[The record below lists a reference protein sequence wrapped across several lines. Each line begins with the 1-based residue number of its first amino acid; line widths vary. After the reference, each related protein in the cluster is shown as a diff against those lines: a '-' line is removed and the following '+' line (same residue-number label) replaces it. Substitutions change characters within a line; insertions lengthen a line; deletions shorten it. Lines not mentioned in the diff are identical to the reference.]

1 MSYGIQLRDLNPVQ
15 SLVPIAEHPASREHD
30 ANSLSTVA
38 TPLVGG
44 TRQKVREGAGDG
56 GGGIGRFTDKLSLAQ
71 QTITSQSATSSFAG
85 IHLDTAHT
93 TLVPRRGIRR

>member
-1 MSYGIQLRDLNPVQ
+1 MSYGIQPRDLKPVQ

-44 TRQKVREGAGDG
+44 TRQKVGEGAGG
-56 GGGIGRFTDKLSLAQ
+56 GWGWNWEGLLINCLWHSRPLLANQ
-71 QTITSQSATSSFAG
+71 QPAALQVSIWTR
-85 IHLDTAHT
+85 HT
-93 TLVPRRGIRR
+93 LPWYQGEV